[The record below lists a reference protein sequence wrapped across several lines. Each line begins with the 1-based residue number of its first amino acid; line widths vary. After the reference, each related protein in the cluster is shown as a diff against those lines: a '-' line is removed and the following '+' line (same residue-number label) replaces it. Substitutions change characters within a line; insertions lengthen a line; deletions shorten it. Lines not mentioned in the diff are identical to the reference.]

1 MRFGLHIKI
10 GGGLGAA
17 AEYAAE
23 IGCETMQIFAGNP
36 NAWNPGKLDLIGAQK
51 FRESIERSGIS
62 PVVIHTQYLVN
73 MAAPDPEIFLKST
86 NSVLE
91 ALRRANTLGAQYVVT
106 HIGSHKGAGFEQGLE
121 LVRQSI
127 SAALS
132 QADNDVVL
140 LLENS
145 AGAGGSLGTTFEN
158 LHAILAGLPEV
169 SERLGILLDTAHTYA
184 AGYDLSS
191 VQAVETTLQAFD
203 TIVGLDRLKAM
214 HLNDTPSALGSYRD
228 RHANAGAG
236 NIGELGFRA
245 LIHHPALKD
254 IPGIIETPR
263 HAEKALDDL
272 MIVKQWRSD
281 PKVQSLLRQLLER

>member
-23 IGCETMQIFAGNP
+23 IGCETIQIFAGNP
-36 NAWNPGKLDLIGAQK
+36 SAWNPGELNLADAQK

-62 PVVIHTQYLVN
+62 LVLIHTQYLVN
-73 MAAPDPEIFLKST
+73 MAAPDPEIYLKST
-86 NSVLE
+86 NSVLD
-91 ALRRANTLGAQYVVT
+91 ALRRAGILGAQYIVT
-106 HIGSHKGAGFEQGLE
+106 HVGSHKGAGFEQGLE
-121 LVRQSI
+121 LVRQSL

-158 LHAILAGLPEV
+158 LHAILASLPEWE
-169 SERLGILLDTAHTYA
+169 ERLGILLDTAHTYA

-191 VQAVETTLQAFD
+191 PEAVDSTLARFD
-203 TIVGLDRLKAM
+203 SIVGLNRLKAM
-214 HLNDTPSALGSYRD
+214 HLNDTPSALGSHRD
-228 RHANAGAG
+228 RHANTGAG
-236 NIGELGFRA
+236 NIGESGFRA
-245 LIHHPALKD
+245 LINHPALVGL
-254 IPGIIETPR
+254 PGIIETPR
-263 HAEKALDDL
+263 SGGKGVEDL
-272 MIVKQWRSD
+272 AIVKQWRS
-281 PKVQSLLRQLLER
+281 QGLLSPAQTP

>member
-1 MRFGLHIKI
+1 MTFGLHIKI

-36 NAWNPGKLDLIGAQK
+36 NAWNPGKLDLVEAQK

-62 PVVIHTQYLVN
+62 PVIIHTQYLVN
-73 MAAPDPEIFLKST
+73 MAAPDPEIYRKST

-91 ALRRANTLGAQYVVT
+91 ALRRASILGAQYVVT

-121 LVRQSI
+121 LVRQSL
-127 SAALS
+127 STALI
-132 QADNDVVL
+132 QADNDVIL

-158 LHAILAGLPEV
+158 LRAILDSLPEFADK
-169 SERLGILLDTAHTYA
+169 LGILLDTAHTYA
-184 AGYDLSS
+184 SGYDLSS
-191 VQAVETTLQAFD
+191 AEAVNSTLAAFD
-203 TIVGLDRLKAM
+203 SVVGLSRLKAM
-214 HLNDTPSALGSYRD
+214 HLNDTPSALGSHLD
-228 RHANAGAG
+228 RHANTGAG
-236 NIGELGFRA
+236 NIGESGFRA
-245 LIHHPALKD
+245 LIHHPALSA
-254 IPGIIETPR
+254 IPGIIEPPR

-272 MIVKQWRSD
+272 MIAKKWRYEGR
-281 PKVQSLLRQLLER
+281 V